1 MRRSKVRVLSPAP
14 YTLEGVWPKAAEKC
28 VKLFG
33 SFTEPTLEYGSSV
46 KFAFEAYDAGMRRIG
61 IAFLI
66 ERIRWE
72 EEVVRRTDGYKINNN
87 HKPFYSRRLMRKH
100 PELNGLFVT
109 RKRTST

>member
-1 MRRSKVRVLSPAP
+1 MAKSRREMRKAFWEFHRANPRV
-14 YTLEGVWPKAAEKC
+14 W
-28 VKLFG
+28 KL
-33 SFTEPTLEYGSSV
+33 LV